1 VSPESAPVSPAAPE
15 VPSASWV
22 PAAAP
27 PASEAPAASA
37 PPASG
42 VSPAEVFAGGPTG
55 HRAVDAALR
64 SLENAAEL
72 PEAERIAAYEAAHRT
87 LRETLSTID
96 DA

>member
-1 VSPESAPVSPAAPE
+1 MSPESEPVSPA
-15 VPSASWV
+15 SAVSPV
-22 PAAAP
+22 SPG
-27 PASEAPAASA
+27 
-37 PPASG
+37 SG
-42 VSPAEVFAGGPTG
+42 VSPGEVFGSGPTG

>member
-1 VSPESAPVSPAAPE
+1 VSGSAA
-15 VPSASWV
+15 
-22 PAAAP
+22 
-27 PASEAPAASA
+27 
-37 PPASG
+37 
-42 VSPAEVFAGGPTG
+42 SPAEVFASGPTG

>member
-1 VSPESAPVSPAAPE
+1 VSPESAPVSPAAPG
-15 VPSASWV
+15 PALPAASV
-22 PAAAP
+22 PAAP
-27 PASEAPAASA
+27 VAASA
-37 PPASG
+37 G
-42 VSPAEVFAGGPTG
+42 SPAEVFASGPTG

>member
-1 VSPESAPVSPAAPE
+1 MSPEDAPASVSPAAP
-15 VPSASWV
+15 ASPV
-22 PAAAP
+22 
-27 PASEAPAASA
+27 E
-37 PPASG
+37 SG
-42 VSPAEVFAGGPTG
+42 VPGPVSPGEVFASGPTG

>member
-1 VSPESAPVSPAAPE
+1 MSPEPA
-15 VPSASWV
+15 
-22 PAAAP
+22 
-27 PASEAPAASA
+27 PASAAEVAAS
-37 PPASG
+37 
-42 VSPAEVFAGGPTG
+42 GPTG

-72 PEAERIAAYEAAHRT
+72 SEAERIAAYEAAHRT

>member
-1 VSPESAPVSPAAPE
+1 VNPEAEPVSPVSPA
-15 VPSASWV
+15 
-22 PAAAP
+22 
-27 PASEAPAASA
+27 
-37 PPASG
+37 
-42 VSPAEVFAGGPTG
+42 SPAEVFASGPTG

-72 PEAERIAAYEAAHRT
+72 SEAERIAAYEAAHRT

>member
-1 VSPESAPVSPAAPE
+1 MTPDAFSAFAAAPVSPAAPL
-15 VPSASWV
+15 P
-22 PAAAP
+22 PGAAVSPDA
-27 PASEAPAASA
+27 PASSGASVA
-37 PPASG
+37 G
-42 VSPAEVFAGGPTG
+42 SPAEFAGGPTG

-72 PEAERIAAYEAAHRT
+72 SEAERIAAYEAAHRT

>member
-1 VSPESAPVSPAAPE
+1 MSPESAPVSPAAPDAALRAT
-15 VPSASWV
+15 PV
-22 PAAAP
+22 PAASVPAAP
-27 PASEAPAASA
+27 VPAASA
-37 PPASG
+37 A
-42 VSPAEVFAGGPTG
+42 SPAEVFASGPTG

-72 PEAERIAAYEAAHRT
+72 PEVERIAAYEAAHRT

>member
-1 VSPESAPVSPAAPE
+1 MTPDAFSAFAAAPVSPAAPLPPDA
-15 VPSASWV
+15 VAS
-22 PAAAP
+22 PDA
-27 PASEAPAASA
+27 PAS
-37 PPASG
+37 SG
-42 VSPAEVFAGGPTG
+42 VGSPAEFAGGPTG

-72 PEAERIAAYEAAHRT
+72 SEAERIAAYEAAHRT

>member
-1 VSPESAPVSPAAPE
+1 VTPDAFSVSSAAAPVSPAAP
-15 VPSASWV
+15 V
-22 PAAAP
+22 
-27 PASEAPAASA
+27 APAA
-37 PPASG
+37 G
-42 VSPAEVFAGGPTG
+42 SPADLVSGPTG

-64 SLENAAEL
+64 SLENAADL